1 MSSITISWIKNRLSP
16 EEVYKETK
24 EWLRK
29 SFYEVIQSIKDR
41 VKNLS
46 ERYPHLP
53 AIVSNDIKILEFKAE
68 QYLNTYVEDIAR
80 TPYHDKLIENWVKDF
95 NEEALRIKRKIAE
108 YVLDTDKKKE
118 ELANLIKQLKEID
131 IPDNSPLK
139 KELIKLKRKIYNLI
153 KEKKFIEAFEEI
165 LIFLPKAKSLQL
177 QYIEEQRKGE
187 REDKT
192 EEAITITHRDM
203 TKTVEKTEEKF
214 DDKEFEEL
222 DKLKLEIN
230 SYLNMIEKLDKSV
243 YEKLKQYVD
252 TANFSRDK
260 KQLETIRDKI
270 KSEYRQLR
278 KNITLTKVFK
288 EDIKEMIEKTD
299 IDELIRKGKELLNQ
313 KYITSKE
320 YLEFYEEYVYLT
332 SQQKKKKEVVHKLRE
347 AFEELGYKFREEQ
360 KPELRLYKGEITY
373 LDTPMG
379 EQYKL
384 AIKLEGNKLIT
395 RFTRLVA
402 DEKELASL
410 SSYEKIKDVEK
421 AKEWCSDY
429 EKLLQ
434 VAEKKGIEMEPKL
447 IVEPNIDKIYYEIAE
462 EVYEL
467 LRIKKKKEKEK
478 EKLKERKRE
487 L

>member
-16 EEVYKETK
+16 EEVYRETR
-24 EWLRK
+24 EWLDK
-29 SFYEVIQSIKDR
+29 SFKEVIQSIKER
-41 VKNLS
+41 VKTLS

-53 AIVSNDIKILEFKAE
+53 KLVNHDIKTLEFKAE
-68 QYLNTYVEDIAR
+68 QYLNTYTEDIAR
-80 TPYHDKLIENWVKDF
+80 TPYHDKLVENWVKDF

-118 ELANLIKQLKEID
+118 ELANLIRQLKEIE
-131 IPDNSPLK
+131 IPDESPLK
-139 KELIKLKRKIYNLI
+139 KELIALKKKIYHLI
-153 KEKKFIEAFEEI
+153 KDKKFIDAFEEI
-165 LIFLPKAKSLQL
+165 LIFLPKAKALEL
-177 QYIEEQRKGE
+177 QYIEQKKREEQQ
-187 REDKT
+187 
-192 EEAITITHRDM
+192 
-203 TKTVEKTEEKF
+203 EKTQENLSITEKHEIQQEKIKR
-214 DDKEFEEL
+214 KEFEEL
-222 DKLKLEIN
+222 DKLKLEIT
-230 SYLNMIEKLDKSV
+230 SYLNMIESLDGNIFNS
-243 YEKLKQYVD
+243 LKKYQEIVKYSTD
-252 TANFSRDK
+252 T
-260 KQLETIRDKI
+260 KQLETIKEKI
-270 KSEYRQLR
+270 KNEYRQLR
-278 KNITLTKVFK
+278 KNITLTKVFR
-288 EDIKEMIEKTD
+288 EDIKEMIQKTD
-299 IDELIRKGKELLNQ
+299 IDELIQKGEELLHQ

-347 AFEELGYKFREEQ
+347 AFEELGYKFKEEQ
-360 KPELRLYKGEITY
+360 KPELRLYKGDITY

-379 EQYKL
+379 DQYKL
-384 AIKLEGNKLIT
+384 AVKLEGNKLIT

-434 VAEKKGIEMEPKL
+434 VAEEKGIEMEPKL

-478 EKLKERKRE
+478 QSLKERKRE

>member
-1 MSSITISWIKNRLSP
+1 
-16 EEVYKETK
+16 
-24 EWLRK
+24 
-29 SFYEVIQSIKDR
+29 
-41 VKNLS
+41 
-46 ERYPHLP
+46 
-53 AIVSNDIKILEFKAE
+53 
-68 QYLNTYVEDIAR
+68 
-80 TPYHDKLIENWVKDF
+80 
-95 NEEALRIKRKIAE
+95 
-108 YVLDTDKKKE
+108 
-118 ELANLIKQLKEID
+118 
-131 IPDNSPLK
+131 
-139 KELIKLKRKIYNLI
+139 
-153 KEKKFIEAFEEI
+153 
-165 LIFLPKAKSLQL
+165 
-177 QYIEEQRKGE
+177 
-187 REDKT
+187 
-192 EEAITITHRDM
+192 
-203 TKTVEKTEEKF
+203 
-214 DDKEFEEL
+214 
-222 DKLKLEIN
+222 
-230 SYLNMIEKLDKSV
+230 MIEKLDKSV
-243 YEKLKQYVD
+243 FVTLEKYKKLVEYS
-252 TANFSRDK
+252 TDK
-260 KQLETIRDKI
+260 KQLETIKE
-270 KSEYRQLR
+270 KVKNEYRQLR

-288 EDIKEMIEKTD
+288 EDIKEMISRTD
-299 IDELIRKGKELLNQ
+299 IDELIKKGEELLKQ

-320 YLEFYEEYVYLT
+320 FLEFYEEYVYLT

-347 AFEELGYKFREEQ
+347 AFEELGYKFKEEQ

-384 AIKLEGNKLIT
+384 AVKLEGNKLIT

-434 VAEKKGIEMEPKL
+434 IAEKKGIEMEPKL

-478 EKLKERKRE
+478 EKKSLKERRQE